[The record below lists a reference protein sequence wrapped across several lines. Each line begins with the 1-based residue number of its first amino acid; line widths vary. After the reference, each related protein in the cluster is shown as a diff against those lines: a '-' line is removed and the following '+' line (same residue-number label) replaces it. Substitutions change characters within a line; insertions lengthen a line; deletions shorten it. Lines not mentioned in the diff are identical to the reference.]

1 MIQENGH
8 ISLNKRRKQTM
19 KNFKLN
25 NGVLMP
31 SVGIG
36 TYLLEPAD
44 AENSVREA
52 LKMGYRLI
60 DTANAYCNE
69 KAVGRGMRASG
80 VKREEIFLSTKLW
93 ASEYENQNA
102 VDETLERLGVDY
114 IDLLFIHQATKN
126 WRKGYDQ
133 LVKAYKEGKIR
144 AIGISNFEKHIN
156 EVLEEYD
163 VKPQVIQVECH
174 PFFPQDELRKV
185 TDKVDIKIM
194 SWYPLGGK
202 GMTGELLNNP
212 IIVNIAKKHH
222 KSAAQVVLKWHVQ
235 MGFIVIP
242 GSKNVNHIR
251 DNISIFDFE
260 LDNEDMNN
268 IAKLNVGKRRFEAD
282 DDRIE
287 QFALWHPTYEK
298 E

>member
-1 MIQENGH
+1 
-8 ISLNKRRKQTM
+8 M
-19 KNFKLN
+19 KEFKLN
-25 NGVLMP
+25 NGVMMP
-31 SVGIG
+31 NVGIG

-60 DTANAYCNE
+60 DTANAYVNE
-69 KAVGRGMRASG
+69 RAVGRGMRSSG
-80 VKREEIFLSTKLW
+80 VKREDIFLSTKLW
-93 ASEYENQNA
+93 ASEYENPHA
-102 VDETLERLGVDY
+102 VDETLERLGTDY
-114 IDLLFIHQATKN
+114 IDLLFIHQATSN

-174 PFFPQDELRKV
+174 PFYPQDELRKV
-185 TDKVDIKIM
+185 TEPADIRIM

-212 IIVNIAKKHH
+212 IVQDIANKHH
-222 KSAAQVVLKWHVQ
+222 KSAAQVVLKWHTQ
-235 MGFIVIP
+235 MGFVVIP
-242 GSKNVNHIR
+242 GSKNVDHIR

-268 IAKLNVGKRRFEAD
+268 MAKLNVGKRRYEAD
-282 DDRIE
+282 DDRVE
-287 QFALWHPTYEK
+287 QFALWHPTYEM

>member
-1 MIQENGH
+1 
-8 ISLNKRRKQTM
+8 M
-19 KNFKLN
+19 KEFKLN
-25 NGVLMP
+25 NGIMMP
-31 SVGIG
+31 NVGIG

-60 DTANAYCNE
+60 DTANAYVNE
-69 KAVGRGMRASG
+69 RAVGRGMRSSG
-80 VKREEIFLSTKLW
+80 VKREDIFLSTKLW
-93 ASEYENQNA
+93 ASEYENPNA
-102 VDETLERLGVDY
+102 VDETLERLGTDY
-114 IDLLFIHQATKN
+114 IDLLFIHQATSN

-174 PFFPQDELRKV
+174 PFYPQDELRKV
-185 TDKVDIKIM
+185 TEPADIRIM

-212 IIVNIAKKHH
+212 IVQDIANKHH
-222 KSAAQVVLKWHVQ
+222 KSAAQVVLKWHTQ
-235 MGFIVIP
+235 MGFVVIP
-242 GSKNVNHIR
+242 GSKNVDHIR

-268 IAKLNVGKRRFEAD
+268 MAKLNVGKRRYEAD
-282 DDRIE
+282 DDRVE
-287 QFALWHPTYEK
+287 QYALWHPTYEK

>member
-1 MIQENGH
+1 
-8 ISLNKRRKQTM
+8 M
-19 KNFKLN
+19 KNFILN
-25 NGVLMP
+25 NGALMP

-36 TYLLEPAD
+36 TFLLEPKD

-69 KAVGRGMRASG
+69 RAVGRGMRASG
-80 VKREEIFLSTKLW
+80 VKRKDIFLSTKLW
-93 ASEYENQNA
+93 ASEYENPNA
-102 VDETLERLGVDY
+102 VDETLERLGTDY
-114 IDLLFIHQATKN
+114 IDLLFIHQATSN

-174 PFFPQDELRKV
+174 PFFPQDELRKI
-185 TDKVDIKIM
+185 TEKEDIKIM
-194 SWYPLGGK
+194 AWYPLGGK
-202 GMTGELLNNP
+202 GTTGELLNSEQV
-212 IIVNIAKKHH
+212 ISIANKHD
-222 KSAAQVVLKWHVQ
+222 KSSAQVVLRWHTQ
-235 MGFIVIP
+235 MGNIVIP
-242 GSKNVNHIR
+242 GSKNADHIR
-251 DNISIFDFE
+251 DNIDIFDFE
-260 LDNEDMNN
+260 LDNEDMNKMA
-268 IAKLNVGKRRFEAD
+268 ILNVGKRRYEAD
-282 DDRIE
+282 DERVE